1 MACTVPAAPVLAA
14 NADQPYQNVDKTNDK
29 GNDTGNGRVD
39 TLNRGQLDQNQA
51 TAPGARQF
59 YNHARADR
67 HPGAGRRPALMRS
80 ATLSEPGRP
89 R

>member
-51 TAPGARQF
+51 TP
-59 YNHARADR
+59 
-67 HPGAGRRPALMRS
+67 PALGS
-80 ATLSEPGRP
+80 SPTTPVPTATPAPAAAP

>member
-51 TAPGARQF
+51 AP
-59 YNHARADR
+59 
-67 HPGAGRRPALMRS
+67 PALGS
-80 ATLSEPGRP
+80 APATPVPTTTPAPAAVP